1 MTSNHFQELIQN
13 SFKVDP
19 ENESPTFHYITKERS
34 IPGSIFQ
41 LLEAPLLEI
50 EHEGIYSMYE
60 LRNKNGDK
68 VGVNYRQFKA
78 GVFEKRYGQGSKK
91 SSGVAILRKKEK
103 MILSEGLETGL
114 SVLSYLGTDYG
125 LAVCGDADNLYKIST
140 SLSWVIKDASQ
151 VYIAA
156 DNDINSHGLMAG
168 RSVLHKYPNK
178 CQLFVPEQTGDD
190 WNDVLKKGRMKKE
203 WY

>member
-1 MTSNHFQELIQN
+1 MMSNHYQELIKN
-13 SFKVDP
+13 AFKVDSGN
-19 ENESPTFHYITKERS
+19 ENITTHYITRVRS
-34 IPGSIFQ
+34 IPESIFQ
-41 LLEAPLLEI
+41 LLETPLLEI
-50 EHEGIYSMYE
+50 THEDIFSMYE
-60 LRNKNGDK
+60 LRNKNGDT
-68 VGVNYRQFKA
+68 VGVNYRKFKE

-114 SVLSYLGTDYG
+114 SVLSYLGSEYG

-151 VYIAA
+151 VYIAS

-190 WNDVLKKGRMKKE
+190 WNDVLRKGRMKKE